1 MRTIISDKEIEAM
14 AHTIQ
19 YSENIGT
26 GFLADDEAIERI
38 KEAIHI
44 VGIGEGINWS
54 AAVMKKAV
62 QLQGEKK
69 GLNYYVAIKTKDT
82 IYSGVNVS
90 EDANIIVIKNFN
102 DELVTVNKVD
112 VIESVTVNN
121 IKALDYQ
128 LIGMQEESLSVEN
141 NDSKIVLGTDGSKG
155 YAIKKVLETSD
166 KKGNNVEVYTS
177 KDDYDFF
184 INSNEREQ
192 ESLFAGF
199 SGEAGE
205 ILEEMEQEE
214 QQTKEPTGYYFLSV
228 RSVYKDM
235 PCTIHIH
242 KELKN
247 ENILSVE
254 EFKKIYTDVPEANSY
269 GETISYD
276 IFRMDE
282 IPKVLKDIE
291 LDEPLTITPLFKN
304 QYKSDNYA
312 SLSVM
317 GYDLRP
323 KPGGMISLNIKG
335 YLLSF
340 CFDETQENESLDNY
354 STPIP
359 F

>member
-1 MRTIISDKEIEAM
+1 LKVISDDLVVAM

-19 YSENIGT
+19 HSENIGSC
-26 GFLADDEAIERI
+26 FINDDEAVERI
-38 KEAIHI
+38 KDAINI
-44 VGIGEGINWS
+44 IGVDNGIEWS
-54 AAVMKKAV
+54 ISVMRKAV
-62 QLQGEKK
+62 QLQGEGK
-69 GLNYYVAIKTKDT
+69 GLDYYVAIKTKDT

-90 EDANIIVIKNFN
+90 EDANIIVIKDFN
-102 DELVTVNKVD
+102 KKLVTVHKVD
-112 VIESVTVNN
+112 VLESVTVNN
-121 IKALDYQ
+121 TKDLDYQ
-128 LIGMQEESLSVEN
+128 LIGMQEESLQVEN
-141 NDSKIVLGTDGSKG
+141 NESKIVLGTDGKKG
-155 YAIKKVLETSD
+155 YEIKKVLKTSD

-184 INSNEREQ
+184 INSNEREK

-214 QQTKEPTGYYFLSV
+214 QQTKEQTGYYFLSV
-228 RSVYKDM
+228 RSVYKDI
-235 PCTIHIH
+235 PCTVHIH
-242 KELKN
+242 RKDN
-247 ENILSVE
+247 DILSQE

-269 GETISYD
+269 GETILYD

-282 IPKVLKDIE
+282 IPKVLKEIE
-291 LDEPLTITPLFKN
+291 FDEPLTITPLFKN

-317 GYDLRP
+317 GYDLKP
-323 KPGGMISLNIKG
+323 KHGGMINLNIEG

-340 CFDETQENESLDNY
+340 CFDEAQENELLNNNSN
-354 STPIP
+354 SVP